1 MRSYTNRNAPSKFT
15 TDQGFYERLRNFFL
29 LGETYYFILNHQ
41 SLSIEFMSK
50 DVEKI
55 LGYPVSC
62 FDMAFLNEKIH
73 PDDKSWFL
81 SFGACIVD
89 FFSKLAKD
97 KLMKYKVRYD
107 LRIQKSDGSY
117 SRILYQ
123 GILIEHDEKGGFLR
137 TMNVNTD
144 ISYLKKEGTPVLS
157 FLGMDDEPSYY
168 DVALNNLFEHSREDL
183 TPREKQVLKLLV
195 EGRLSKEISHI
206 LKISKQT
213 VDTHRKNMIHKK
225 NLHNTSELIGKA
237 IRSGWI

>member
-1 MRSYTNRNAPSKFT
+1 
-15 TDQGFYERLRNFFL
+15 
-29 LGETYYFILNHQ
+29 
-41 SLSIEFMSK
+41 
-50 DVEKI
+50 
-55 LGYPVSC
+55 
-62 FDMAFLNEKIH
+62 
-73 PDDKSWFL
+73 
-81 SFGACIVD
+81 
-89 FFSKLAKD
+89 
-97 KLMKYKVRYD
+97 
-107 LRIQKSDGSY
+107 
-117 SRILYQ
+117 
-123 GILIEHDEKGGFLR
+123 
-137 TMNVNTD
+137 
-144 ISYLKKEGTPVLS
+144 VLS